1 MEKTLTITTNKSD
14 VRKLIAKL
22 PEAVRVEC
30 DKLFVTAKDADAAIT
45 NAHAAESPLRAT
57 LARINHNEA
66 AIKEAGFKNF
76 GEFAEKV
83 FGLPAQQATQA
94 AKVGEKFDL
103 SEKKSPL
110 VEWFSFYGLYELRDV
125 DMATLDAD
133 VKSGVLHKGMTQ
145 KELRAYNAAHKL
157 ESGAVKLVKMYE
169 AHIVAP
175 SAGESVAFKGT
186 YEEILDKMRDICR
199 TVNGLPGDFV
209 IDEDR
214 FGAYN
219 PHVSFTSDKGKVTDA
234 KGVFLGLSSFMMA
247 AWYVPVPAQ
256 RKRKESPQAAWDSI
270 KKLTPEQRAEL
281 LKQLSQYDPA
291 EDDEIDEGDP
301 WDAGL
306 PMPGTAGDPFTP

>member
-1 MEKTLTITTNKSD
+1 MEKTLTITTSKND

-45 NAHAAESPLRAT
+45 NAHTAESPLRAT

-66 AIKEAGFKNF
+66 ALKDAGFKNF

-103 SEKKSPL
+103 AEKKSPL

-125 DMATLDAD
+125 DMETLNAD
-133 VKSGVLHKGMTQ
+133 VKAGVLHKGMTQ

-157 ESGAVKLVKMYE
+157 EDGSTKVLKAYN
-169 AHIVAP
+169 AHFLIP
-175 SAGESVAFKGT
+175 GETEGVAFTGA
-186 YEEILDKMRDICR
+186 YEEILDAMREACR
-199 TVNGLPGDFV
+199 QHLHLNADVV
-209 IDEDR
+209 IEDDR
-214 FGAYN
+214 FGSFN
-219 PHVSFTSDKGKVTDA
+219 PHVTITPDGGKPKDA
-234 KGVFLGLSSFMMA
+234 KGVFLAYSGFMMT
-247 AWYVPVPAQ
+247 AWYMPAPVQ
-256 RKRKESPQAAWDSI
+256 RKRKESPQDAWDSI

-281 LKQLSQYDPA
+281 LRQLSQYDPA
-291 EDDEIDEGDP
+291 EDDE
-301 WDAGL
+301 
-306 PMPGTAGDPFTP
+306 